1 MESDL
6 NSQLVE
12 GGKSTTVTLSHLR
25 LVCHWGALLE
35 QPVVQCLAQGH
46 LSSCC
51 CRPETSF
58 SFFFPCLYFYFI
70 FSNLSIGIVTCDHMV
85 TNSEP
90 LGYNCPHDARLVLFG
105 TMLHR
110 YWNDFTYKQI
120 QLCFVLGFCFFFS
133 NICRK
138 ETVLLETWLY
148 SLDSCQFI
156 KTCERVKTVTC
167 SCWASKPDKWTSAS
181 ISIWHLNLQTT

>member
-12 GGKSTTVTLSHLR
+12 GGKSTTVTHSHLR

-35 QPVVQCLAQGH
+35 PPVVQCLAQGH

-51 CRPETSF
+51 CCCRPETSF
-58 SFFFPCLYFYFI
+58 LFSFPTQFVVFIFNFF

-90 LGYNCPHDARLVLFG
+90 LGYSCPHDARLVLFG

-120 QLCFVLGFCFFFS
+120 VMFCFGFFFF

-156 KTCERVKTVTC
+156 KTCERVKIVMW
-167 SCWASKPDKWTSAS
+167 SCWASKPD
-181 ISIWHLNLQTT
+181 